1 MEEQK
6 DSLSPISP
14 LARRSFLTGMGTGMT
29 LLGTASALVVPA
41 SAEAQAVAESHFQPV
56 RHSQDDWLDQI
67 PGKHRCVFDTTSPE
81 GASSAALYASNFFIA
96 NQSGYNLQNAD
107 LAVVIVLRHNS
118 TPFAYND
125 SIWAKYGIP
134 MSQQAGNFVDPKTK
148 AAPNINVYRTQLEGL
163 TQRGVHLAVCQMATR
178 VFAGAI
184 ARSNGGNT
192 DAINDEL
199 AANLL
204 ANSHAVAAGI
214 VALNRAQERG
224 YTFVHAV

>member
-6 DSLSPISP
+6 DSLSPLSP

-29 LLGTASALVVPA
+29 LLGTAAAIVVPS
-41 SAEAQAVAESHFQPV
+41 SAEAQAVAASRFLPA

-67 PGKHRCVFDTTSPE
+67 PGQHRSVFDTTTPE
-81 GASSAALYASNFFIA
+81 GASSAALYANNFFIA
-96 NQSGYNLQNAD
+96 NQSGYSLQNAD

-118 TPFAYND
+118 TPFAFND
-125 SIWAKYGIP
+125 SIWAKYGVPI
-134 MSQQAGNFVDPKTK
+134 SQQAGNFVDPRTK
-148 AAPNINVYRTQLEGL
+148 AAAIINVYRTQLEGL

-184 ARSNGGNT
+184 ARTTGGNT
-192 DAINDEL
+192 DAIYDEL
-199 AANLL
+199 AANML
-204 ANSHAVAAGI
+204 ASSHLVTAGI
-214 VALNRAQERG
+214 VAVNRAQERG

>member
-6 DSLSPISP
+6 ETLP
-14 LARRSFLTGMGTGMT
+14 LARRSFLTGMT
-29 LLGTASALVVPA
+29 LLGTATAIVVPE

-107 LAVVIVLRHNS
+107 LSVVIVLRHNS

-204 ANSHAVAAGI
+204 ASSHAVAAGI

>member
-6 DSLSPISP
+6 ETLP
-14 LARRSFLTGMGTGMT
+14 LGRRSFLTGMGTGMT
-29 LLGTASALVVPA
+29 LLGTATAIVVPE

>member
-6 DSLSPISP
+6 ETQP
-14 LARRSFLTGMGTGMT
+14 LARRSFLTGMGTGVT
-29 LLGTASALVVPA
+29 LLGTAAAMVAPA
-41 SAEAQAVAESHFQPV
+41 SAEAQSVAESHFQPV

-67 PGKHRCVFDTTSPE
+67 PGKHRCVFDTTAPE

-125 SIWAKYGIP
+125 SIWAKYGVPI
-134 MSQQAGNFVDPKTK
+134 SQQAGNFVDPKTK

-163 TQRGVHLAVCQMATR
+163 IQRGVHLAVCQMATR

-204 ANSHAVAAGI
+204 ASSHAVAAGI

>member
-1 MEEQK
+1 MEEQIET
-6 DSLSPISP
+6 LP

-29 LLGTASALVVPA
+29 MLGTAAAMVAPA
-41 SAEAQAVAESHFQPV
+41 SAEAQSVAESHFQPV

-67 PGKHRCVFDTTSPE
+67 PGKHRCVFDTTTPD
-81 GASSAALYASNFFIA
+81 GANSAALYASNFFIA

-125 SIWAKYGIP
+125 SIWAKYGVPI
-134 MSQQAGNFVDPKTK
+134 SQQAGNFVDPKTK

-163 TQRGVHLAVCQMATR
+163 TQRGVHFAVCQMATR

-204 ANSHAVAAGI
+204 ASSHAVAAGI

>member
-6 DSLSPISP
+6 DSVSSNSP

-29 LLGTASALVVPA
+29 LLGTAAAMVVPA
-41 SAEAQAVAESHFQPV
+41 SAEAQAVTESHFQPA

-67 PGKHRCVFDTTSPE
+67 PGQHRCVFDTTTPE
-81 GASSAALYASNFFIA
+81 GASSAALYASNFFTA

-125 SIWAKYGIP
+125 SIWAKYGAPI
-134 MSQQAGNFVDPKTK
+134 SQQAGNFIDPRTK
-148 AAPNINVYRTQLEGL
+148 AAPIINVYGTQLEGL
-163 TQRGVHLAVCQMATR
+163 TRRGVHLAVCQMATR
-178 VFAGAI
+178 LFAGSI
-184 ARSNGGNT
+184 ARATGGNT
-192 DAINDEL
+192 DAVYNEL

-204 ANSHAVAAGI
+204 ASSHLVTAGI
-214 VALNRAQERG
+214 VAVNRAQERG
-224 YTFVHAV
+224 YTFAHAV

>member
-6 DSLSPISP
+6 ETLP

-29 LLGTASALVVPA
+29 LLGTATAIVVPE

>member
-6 DSLSPISP
+6 DSLPPTSP

-29 LLGTASALVVPA
+29 LLGTAAAIVVPS
-41 SAEAQAVAESHFQPV
+41 SAEAQAVTGSRFQPA

-67 PGKHRCVFDTTSPE
+67 PGQHRCVFDTTTPE
-81 GASSAALYASNFFIA
+81 GANTAALYAGNFFTA
-96 NQSGYNLQNAD
+96 NQNGYSLQNTD

-125 SIWAKYGIP
+125 SIWAKYGTPI
-134 MSQQAGNFVDPKTK
+134 SQQAGNFVDPRTKTV
-148 AAPNINVYRTQLEGL
+148 PILNVYRTQLEGL

-178 VFAGAI
+178 LFAGTI
-184 ARSNGGNT
+184 ARATGGNT
-192 DAINDEL
+192 DAVYNEL

-204 ANSHAVAAGI
+204 PNSHLVTAGI
-214 VALNRAQERG
+214 VAVNRAQERG